1 MTKAG
6 WASCDIT
13 PPLGLPMGGRGPRFA
28 AGTEIVDPLQAGVIV
43 LEDNK
48 GQRIVLLSLDLV
60 GIGLQQSERLC
71 YQIAAAVGTN
81 PQTVII
87 NASHTHSGPMM
98 AFEQYATLKPKPPEM
113 LQYEQRLED
122 QLLHLAIDAAK
133 NMQEVQVFWRDGNSE
148 IGINRRVKTNDGVVM
163 APNPEGHYHRQ
174 LWTLELKPTDSESP
188 GCVLFSHACHPVIFY
203 SYNWTGITSEWP
215 GRARRALRAELGEGV
230 HCQFMQG
237 LAGNIRPRILSDFEN
252 NTFRK
257 SIPEDVEL
265 TGQQI
270 ANDVLQTL
278 AKDAEPLSL
287 QLSAVRGWFVAQRGA
302 AKPREHW
309 EELQHS
315 DDELSQELGQYWLTR
330 FGENAI
336 APYSA
341 QPWPIGL
348 VRFTPEHALVYV
360 AGEPLCEW
368 YEIFQKA
375 LPNQKLVACGYTHA
389 SASYLPTDALLSEGG
404 YEIDRSPQYSKSG
417 PGVLQPGLDETVTK
431 SLHQLQAAIDDGV
444 D

>member
-28 AGTEIVDPLQAGVIV
+28 AGTEVVDPLEAFATI
-43 LEDNK
+43 LEDDN
-48 GQRIVLLSLDLV
+48 GQRVVLLSLDLV

-71 YQIAAAVGTN
+71 YQIAAALGTN
-81 PQTVII
+81 PQSVII

-113 LQYEQRLED
+113 LQYEQTLDERL
-122 QLLHLAIDAAK
+122 LRLAIDASK
-133 NMQEVQVFWRDGNSE
+133 NLQEVQIFWRDGSSE
-148 IGINRRVKTNDGVVM
+148 IGINRRVKTSEGVVM
-163 APNPEGHYHRQ
+163 APNSEGHYHRQ
-174 LWTLELKPTDSESP
+174 LWTLELKPTDSKSP
-188 GCVLFSHACHPVIFY
+188 GCVLFSHACHPVILY
-203 SYNWTGITSEWP
+203 GCQWTSISSEWP

-237 LAGNIRPRILSDFEN
+237 LAGNIRPRILADFEN
-252 NTFRK
+252 QKFRT
-257 SIPEDVEL
+257 SVPEDVEL

-270 ANDVLQTL
+270 AKDVLRTL
-278 AKDAEPLSL
+278 EQDAQPL
-287 QLSAVRGWFVAQRGA
+287 QLKLGAARGWFMARRGE

-309 EELQHS
+309 EELQRS
-315 DDELSQELGQYWLTR
+315 DDELSQEVGKYWLTR

-336 APYSA
+336 SPYQA
-341 QPWPIGL
+341 QPFPIGI
-348 VRFTPEHALVYV
+348 VHFTPEHALVYT

-389 SASYLPTDALLSEGG
+389 SASYLPTDALLDEGG
-404 YEIDRSPQYSKSG
+404 YEIDRSPQFSRSG
-417 PGVLQPGLDETVTK
+417 PGVLQPGLDEAVTE
-431 SLHQLQAAIDDGV
+431 SLHRLHASIDAE
-444 D
+444 